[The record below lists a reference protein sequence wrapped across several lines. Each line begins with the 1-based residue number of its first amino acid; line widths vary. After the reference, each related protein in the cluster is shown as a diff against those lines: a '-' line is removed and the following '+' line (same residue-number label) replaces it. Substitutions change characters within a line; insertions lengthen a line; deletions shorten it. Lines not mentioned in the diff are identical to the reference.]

1 MVGIVIVS
9 HSEQI
14 AEGIKTLAGQMA
26 GANQKI
32 IAAGG
37 MTDGSIGTD
46 AIRISEAVA
55 AADSGD
61 GVLVL
66 VDLGSAII
74 STETAFELIEP
85 EVAARVVI
93 ADAPIV
99 EGAISAA
106 VQASIGATL
115 AEVKAAAEMAKAMQK
130 L

>member
-9 HSEQI
+9 HSAQI

-26 GANQKI
+26 GASQKI

-37 MTDGSIGTD
+37 MVDGSIGTD
-46 AIRISEAVA
+46 AVRISEAIAVA
-55 AADSGD
+55 DTGD
-61 GVLVL
+61 GVLIL

-74 STETAFELIEP
+74 STETAFEFLEP
-85 EVAARVVI
+85 EVASRVVI

-106 VQASIGATL
+106 VQASIGSTL
-115 AEVKAAAEMAKAMQK
+115 EEVKAAAEMAKAMQK

>member
-9 HSEQI
+9 HSAQI

-26 GANQKI
+26 GASQKI

-37 MTDGSIGTD
+37 MVDGSIGTD
-46 AIRISEAVA
+46 AVRISEAIAVA
-55 AADSGD
+55 DTGD
-61 GVLVL
+61 GVLIL

-74 STETAFELIEP
+74 STETAFEFLEP
-85 EVAARVVI
+85 EVASRVVI

-106 VQASIGATL
+106 VQASIGSTL
-115 AEVKAAAEMAKAMQK
+115 EEVKAAAEK

>member
-9 HSEQI
+9 HSKLI
-14 AEGIKTLAGQMA
+14 AEGVKELAGQMA
-26 GANQKI
+26 GPSQKI
-32 IAAGG
+32 VAAGG
-37 MTDGSIGTD
+37 MSDGSIGTD
-46 AIRISEAVA
+46 AVRISEAIQE
-55 AADSGD
+55 ADQGE

-74 STETAFELIEP
+74 STETAFEFLEGDLQNKVI
-85 EVAARVVI
+85 I

-99 EGAISAA
+99 EGAVSAA

-115 AEVKAAAEMAKAMQK
+115 AEVKDAAELAKQMQK

>member
-14 AEGIKTLAGQMA
+14 AEGIKTLAAQMA

-32 IAAGG
+32 VAAGG

-55 AADSGD
+55 TADSGD

-74 STETAFELIEP
+74 STETAFEFLEP

>member
-9 HSEQI
+9 HSQKI
-14 AEGIKTLAGQMA
+14 AEGVCELAGQMA

-32 IAAGG
+32 IASGG
-37 MTDGSIGTD
+37 MADGSIGTD
-46 AIRISEAVA
+46 AIRISEAIESA
-55 AADSGD
+55 NEGE

-74 STETAFELIEP
+74 STETALELMDP
-85 EVAARVVI
+85 DLAAKVVI

-106 VQASIGATL
+106 VQASIGSTL
-115 AEVKAAAEMAKAMQK
+115 QEVKEASELAKSMQK
-130 L
+130 I